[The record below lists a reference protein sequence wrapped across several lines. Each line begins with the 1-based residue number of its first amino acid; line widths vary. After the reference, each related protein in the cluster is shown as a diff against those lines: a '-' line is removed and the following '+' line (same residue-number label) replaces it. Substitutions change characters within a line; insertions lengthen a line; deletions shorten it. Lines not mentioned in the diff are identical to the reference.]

1 MRCVMGIPGR
11 LAAFA
16 VALCAFTQAD
26 AIENASRVAIS
37 APLDLSREVR
47 PAPRPPI
54 IVNAVPPALP
64 AKNVASSQAQ
74 PVEHRACTAK
84 ASQDKAASCGDRPKV
99 DQPRPAS

>member
-1 MRCVMGIPGR
+1 MRCVMGIPAR
-11 LAAFA
+11 LTAFA

-26 AIENASRVAIS
+26 AIENASGIAIS

-64 AKNVASSQAQ
+64 TKNVASSQTQQAGRAACSGK
-74 PVEHRACTAK
+74 PVECAEH
-84 ASQDKAASCGDRPKV
+84 QKV
-99 DQPRPAS
+99 AQPRPAS

>member
-1 MRCVMGIPGR
+1 MRCVMGIPVR

-64 AKNVASSQAQ
+64 AKNVASSQHATCSGQ
-74 PVEHRACTAK
+74 RRECAEP
-84 ASQDKAASCGDRPKV
+84 QKV
-99 DQPRPAS
+99 AQPRPAS

>member
-1 MRCVMGIPGR
+1 MRCVMGIPVR

-26 AIENASRVAIS
+26 AIENASGVAIS

-74 PVEHRACTAK
+74 PLGHAACSAK
-84 ASQDKAASCGDRPKV
+84 RSPAGAPPCREWQKIPPAP
-99 DQPRPAS
+99 PAS